1 MRKRILSLFV
11 VMVMALSLMQ
21 IEVLANNPFSTGQCT
36 WYAYKRWTELLGYE
50 PTVISGNAGGWYDNA
65 QKKGYSVG
73 SVPKVGAIVCWNNG
87 FGDDTGHVAIVE
99 SINSD
104 SIYISEYNWNV
115 SKGFNNATVYFSNIN
130 RSSTSKPNRHL
141 KGYIYLPRSKQDDS
155 AAIDIGTN
163 FYANIIQRD
172 DWATVV
178 NNNGSVEIAKENG
191 YANEL
196 WWFERQD
203 DGSYHIQSMED
214 NRYLD
219 VDNAKTDNGTV
230 IKVWEYSGT
239 DAQKWYVKN
248 GEHGFVIYPKNA
260 LNSCLDCTNASTS
273 VGTKMQLWEQ
283 NGTAAQGFSIYKQGY
298 FRFSY
303 LGDTFYAPFLN
314 TASWKPLSNIN
325 GDLVLGAKDTTN
337 SDCLWR
343 FERNPDGTYTISSC
357 VDGTCIDVLNQGSTA
372 GTSVGL
378 CTPNG
383 CNAQRWYI
391 GMYENSWVLK
401 PKCAPDCVL
410 DLIDNNTSPGNKF
423 QLYSQNN
430 SSAQKFSIYRGDE
443 SQLKSPELSVSV
455 GNSASK
461 TRFTWNDV
469 YGESKY
475 DVKIWRNKL
484 YEGEAYHIGWGASS
498 VYEINLPA
506 GTYQAYVD
514 ASNYYEW
521 KMSNTLTFTVEDAYY
536 TVTFDAN
543 GGSTPTASKSVIYN
557 STYGELPIPTRTG
570 YIFNGWY
577 TAAGSRVESTTPVT
591 ITSNQTL
598 YAQWNAA
605 NYTVTFDA
613 NGGSTPTASKSVT
626 YNSTYGGLPT
636 PNRTGYIF
644 NGWYTAA
651 GSRIESTT
659 PVTITSNQILYAK
672 WEKATY
678 TIAYDTNGGD
688 GVFEAVTADLG
699 SSITISAST
708 PSRNGYKFLG
718 WSKSKTSAAAEY
730 KPGEQI
736 VSSSDL
742 ILYAVWK
749 IIPYTKTE
757 ISDYGSYK
765 IGNIQLSYVNAPA
778 KIVIAKY
785 KGSKFVGL
793 ETRDYKTDTETF
805 AIAGD
810 CDNVKITVWENVYGM
825 MPITKAEI
833 IKW

>member
-1 MRKRILSLFV
+1 M
-11 VMVMALSLMQ
+11 
-21 IEVLANNPFSTGQCT
+21 
-36 WYAYKRWTELLGYE
+36 
-50 PTVISGNAGGWYDNA
+50 
-65 QKKGYSVG
+65 
-73 SVPKVGAIVCWNNG
+73 
-87 FGDDTGHVAIVE
+87 
-99 SINSD
+99 
-104 SIYISEYNWNV
+104 
-115 SKGFNNATVYFSNIN
+115 
-130 RSSTSKPNRHL
+130 
-141 KGYIYLPRSKQDDS
+141 
-155 AAIDIGTN
+155 
-163 FYANIIQRD
+163 
-172 DWATVV
+172 
-178 NNNGSVEIAKENG
+178 
-191 YANEL
+191 
-196 WWFERQD
+196 
-203 DGSYHIQSMED
+203 
-214 NRYLD
+214 
-219 VDNAKTDNGTV
+219 
-230 IKVWEYSGT
+230 
-239 DAQKWYVKN
+239 
-248 GEHGFVIYPKNA
+248 
-260 LNSCLDCTNASTS
+260 
-273 VGTKMQLWEQ
+273 
-283 NGTAAQGFSIYKQGY
+283 
-298 FRFSY
+298 
-303 LGDTFYAPFLN
+303 
-314 TASWKPLSNIN
+314 
-325 GDLVLGAKDTTN
+325 GAKDTTN

-343 FERNPDGTYTISSC
+343 FERNPDSTYTISSC

-498 VYEINLPA
+498 VYEIKLPA

-543 GGSTPTASKSVIYN
+543 GGSTPTASKSVTYN
-557 STYGELPIPTRTG
+557 STYGE
-570 YIFNGWY
+570 
-577 TAAGSRVESTTPVT
+577 
-591 ITSNQTL
+591 
-598 YAQWNAA
+598 
-605 NYTVTFDA
+605 
-613 NGGSTPTASKSVT
+613 
-626 YNSTYGGLPT
+626 LPT

-651 GSRIESTT
+651 GSRIENTT

-672 WEKATY
+672 WEKSTY
-678 TIAYDTNGGD
+678 TIAYDTNGGE
-688 GVFEAVTADLG
+688 GVIDAVTADLG
-699 SSITISAST
+699 SSITISSSV

-718 WSKSKTSAAAEY
+718 WSKSKASATAEY

-736 VSSSDL
+736 SASDDL
-742 ILYAVWK
+742 TLYVVWK

-757 ISDYGSYK
+757 I
-765 IGNIQLSYVNAPA
+765 
-778 KIVIAKY
+778 
-785 KGSKFVGL
+785 
-793 ETRDYKTDTETF
+793 TD
-805 AIAGD
+805 
-810 CDNVKITVWENVYGM
+810 
-825 MPITKAEI
+825 
-833 IKW
+833 